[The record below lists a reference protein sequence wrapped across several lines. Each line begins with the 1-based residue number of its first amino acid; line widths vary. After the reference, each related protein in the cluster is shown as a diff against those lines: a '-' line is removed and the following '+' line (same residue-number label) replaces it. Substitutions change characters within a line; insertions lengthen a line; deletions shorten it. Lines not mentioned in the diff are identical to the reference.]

1 MDVRDAKL
9 IHARYAYSV
18 RIGTD
23 AEHIYFYDTP
33 MAVKEELKAMR
44 GARWLGFDEKNPQK
58 CWRVDNCR
66 RNRFNL
72 DYMEGKKP
80 FARYTRPLLEAVQE
94 LGIMLPPKRM
104 MNTGVE
110 ATVYSH
116 QNMMTY
122 HMLVRRQCVISGEM
136 GVGKTLAVFRAIE
149 HSGVQLCWYVA
160 PKSALSSVK
169 LDAKK
174 WRFSCNVIY
183 MTYDEMKKR
192 LTEWKPGD
200 KSPPMVIFD
209 ESSRLKNMSAQRT
222 QAALYLAENMRQE
235 HGDKAYIILMTGSP
249 SPKSPVDW
257 YAQCIASGTPVLT
270 ARGPV
275 AIENVQVEHVFND
288 GIQQEC
294 NSGAVS
300 KGMKQVFRLETDEG
314 YTVEATSDH
323 RFMTEFGWI
332 ELNKCLPGTKLKI
345 HNQARADWQGK
356 GSFGEGYLI
365 GQMVGDGYKGVIC
378 VWPQDYDAVPMI
390 RLMCPGR
397 AMGSFSE
404 KRYSLESIEL
414 VRLADYFQMDGAKNI
429 SFEGT
434 SREFIKGY
442 LSALF
447 DCDAT
452 IEKGRARIQL
462 AQVDRKRLIKVQE
475 LLSYF
480 GIMSK
485 IALANKARIGT
496 IEGREIQ
503 CQDTYTLIVSG
514 IHAQNFATRI
524 GFRYKR
530 KREAEKE
537 LLTIKSQ
544 MSQTFFATVKEISPA
559 GEKEVYDISVP
570 ETNAFSAAGF
580 YVHNCEIACPG
591 FIKEGDVKKF
601 ENRLAIN
608 EKQGDFTGVS
618 YFKRIA
624 WRDGNP
630 NTCRCGRKREDT
642 VHVQKIDGPYHEF
655 AIIDNEVA
663 NLYKRISGLVYV
675 LFKKDCLELPEK
687 QYRRIKLKPSMDL
700 MRAAR
705 MIMAKAPNVI
715 TAMTLCREISD
726 GFQYVDELVADDL
739 CLACDGQCYITKPD
753 GTQEP
758 CIGCSAT
765 GSKRKMVRKVVEV
778 PSPKLDALTDL
789 LEENEDYGR
798 LVVYAGFMGSIDRIC
813 KHVERQGWKYIRVD
827 GRGWTNNMSAHWN
840 DIRCLEEFQKL
851 SDNPEEKIVFVGHPG
866 SAGMGLTLT
875 ASSMIVYV
883 SNDFNGES
891 RIQSEDRI
899 HRPGADE
906 NRGCTIVDLVL
917 LPTDQKLL
925 DNLARKRE
933 LQSISLGEL
942 SQAID
947 NYQFTH
953 GDDA

>member
-1 MDVRDAKL
+1 MEREARL
-9 IHARYAYSV
+9 IHGKFAYTARIV
-18 RIGTD
+18 EDGK
-23 AEHIYFYDTP
+23 HIFFYDTA
-33 MAVKEELKAMR
+33 MQIKDELKAMR
-44 GARWLGFDEKNPQK
+44 GARWLGFDTANPQK
-58 CWRVDNCR
+58 CWRVDDCR

-80 FARYTRPLLEAVQE
+80 FARYTRPLLEAVKE
-94 LGIMLPPKRM
+94 LGIMLPATRQD
-104 MNTGVE
+104 NLGNHV
-110 ATVYSH
+110 TVYGH

-149 HSGVQLCWYVA
+149 HSCVPLVWYVA

-169 LDAKK
+169 LDARK
-174 WRFSCNVIY
+174 WRFSSNVIY

-192 LTEWKPGD
+192 LTEWKDGNKP
-200 KSPPMVIFD
+200 PPMVVFD

-222 QAALYLAENMRQE
+222 QAALYLAEEMRKE
-235 HGDKAYIILMTGSP
+235 YGDKAYIILMTGSP

-257 YAQCIASGTPVLT
+257 YAQCIAAGTPVLT

-288 GIQQEC
+288 GIRQAC
-294 NSGAVS
+294 NSGAVN
-300 KGMKQVFRLETDEG
+300 KGVKQVFRLETDEG
-314 YTVEATSDH
+314 YTVEATADH

-345 HNQARADWQGK
+345 HNQALADWQGK

-365 GQMVGDGYKGVIC
+365 GQMVGDGYKGVVC

-404 KRYSLESIEL
+404 KRYSLESVEL
-414 VRLADYFQMDGAKNI
+414 LRLADYFQMDEGKNI

-452 IEKGRARIQL
+452 VEKGRARIQL
-462 AQVDRKRLIKVQE
+462 AQVDRKRLVKVQE

-485 IALANKARIGT
+485 IALANKARIGM

-503 CQDTYTLIVSG
+503 CQTIYTLIVSG
-514 IHAQNFATRI
+514 VHAQNFATRI

-530 KREAEKE
+530 KQGTE

-544 MSQTFFATVKEISPA
+544 MSQSFFATVKEISSA

-570 ETNAFSAAGF
+570 ESNAFSAAGF

-601 ENRLAIN
+601 ENRLSIN

-624 WRDGNP
+624 WRDGNST
-630 NTCRCGRKREDT
+630 TCRCGRKLEDT

-655 AIIDNEVA
+655 VQIENEVA
-663 NLYKRISGLVYV
+663 NLYKRMSGLVFV

-687 QYRRIKLKPSMDL
+687 QYRRIKIKPSLDL

-705 MIMAKAPNVI
+705 IIMAKSPNVI
-715 TAMTLCREISD
+715 TAMTLCRELSD
-726 GFQYVDELVADDL
+726 GFQYVDELVEDDI
-739 CLACDGQCYITKPD
+739 CRQCDGNCFLIQD
-753 GTQEP
+753 GKHTP

-765 GSKRKMVRKVVEV
+765 GSKRKVARKTVEV
-778 PSPKLDALTDL
+778 PSPKLDVLTDL
-789 LEENEDYGR
+789 MEENEDYGR
-798 LVVYAGFMGSIDRIC
+798 LVVYAGFQGSIDRIC
-813 KHVERQGWKYIRVD
+813 KHVERQGWKFIRVD
-827 GRGWTNNMSAHWN
+827 GRGWTNNMDARWN
-840 DIRCLEEFQKL
+840 DLRCLEEFQKL
-851 SDNPEEKIVFVGHPG
+851 STNPEEKIVFVGHPG

-942 SQAID
+942 SEAID

>member
-9 IHARYAYSV
+9 IHARYAYPV

-23 AEHIYFYDTP
+23 EQHIYFYDTP

-257 YAQCIASGTPVLT
+257 YAQC
-270 ARGPV
+270 
-275 AIENVQVEHVFND
+275 
-288 GIQQEC
+288 
-294 NSGAVS
+294 
-300 KGMKQVFRLETDEG
+300 
-314 YTVEATSDH
+314 
-323 RFMTEFGWI
+323 
-332 ELNKCLPGTKLKI
+332 
-345 HNQARADWQGK
+345 
-356 GSFGEGYLI
+356 
-365 GQMVGDGYKGVIC
+365 
-378 VWPQDYDAVPMI
+378 
-390 RLMCPGR
+390 
-397 AMGSFSE
+397 
-404 KRYSLESIEL
+404 
-414 VRLADYFQMDGAKNI
+414 
-429 SFEGT
+429 
-434 SREFIKGY
+434 
-442 LSALF
+442 
-447 DCDAT
+447 
-452 IEKGRARIQL
+452 
-462 AQVDRKRLIKVQE
+462 
-475 LLSYF
+475 
-480 GIMSK
+480 
-485 IALANKARIGT
+485 
-496 IEGREIQ
+496 
-503 CQDTYTLIVSG
+503 
-514 IHAQNFATRI
+514 
-524 GFRYKR
+524 
-530 KREAEKE
+530 
-537 LLTIKSQ
+537 
-544 MSQTFFATVKEISPA
+544 
-559 GEKEVYDISVP
+559 
-570 ETNAFSAAGF
+570 
-580 YVHNCEIACPG
+580 EIAQPG

-663 NLYKRISGLVYV
+663 NLYKRISGLVFV

-687 QYRRIKLKPSMDL
+687 QYRRVKLKPSMDL

-739 CLACDGQCYITKPD
+739 CVQCDGQCYITKPD

-813 KHVERQGWKYIRVD
+813 KHVERQGWKFIRVD
-827 GRGWTNNMSAHWN
+827 GRGWTNNMNPHWN

-953 GDDA
+953 GDD